1 MFETLQRY
9 QSAAQNNLDNI
20 LNADIIDD
28 QAVIATQGMIDDIA
42 ALIEGL
48 LI

>member
-1 MFETLQRY
+1 MIETLQKY
-9 QSAAQNNLDNI
+9 QIAAQNNLDNI

-28 QAVIATQGMIDDIA
+28 QAVIATQGMIDDITA
-42 ALIEGL
+42 AIEGL

>member
-1 MFETLQRY
+1 MLETLRGY
-9 QSAAQNNLDNI
+9 QTAAQNNLDNI

-28 QAVIATQGMIDDIA
+28 QAVIATQGMIDDITA
-42 ALIEGL
+42 AIEGL

>member
-1 MFETLQRY
+1 MIETLQGY
-9 QSAAQNNLDNI
+9 QTAAQSNLDNI

-28 QAVIATQGMIDDIA
+28 LAVIATQGMIDDITA
-42 ALIEGL
+42 AIEGL

>member
-1 MFETLQRY
+1 MIQTLQKY
-9 QSAAQNNLDNI
+9 QIAAQNNLDNI

-28 QAVIATQGMIDDIA
+28 QAVIATQGMIDDITA
-42 ALIEGL
+42 AIEGL

>member
-1 MFETLQRY
+1 MLETLQGY
-9 QSAAQNNLDNI
+9 QIAAQNNLDNI

-28 QAVIATQGMIDDIA
+28 QAVIATQGMIDDITA
-42 ALIEGL
+42 AIEGL

>member
-1 MFETLQRY
+1 MLETLQRY
-9 QSAAQNNLDNI
+9 QFAAQNNLDNI

-28 QAVIATQGMIDDIA
+28 QAVIATQGMIDDITA
-42 ALIEGL
+42 AIEGL

>member
-1 MFETLQRY
+1 MIQTLQKY
-9 QSAAQNNLDNI
+9 QTAAQNNLDNI

-28 QAVIATQGMIDDIA
+28 QAVIATQGMIDDITA
-42 ALIEGL
+42 AIEGL